1 MAKPPRLKVFR
12 TAIGFHDAYVAA
24 PSQKAALKAW
34 GSDHNLFAS
43 GAAEVVTD
51 AALAKAP
58 LDNPGKVLK
67 VLRGTHAEQLAA
79 LGDAEPPKDGGKVAT
94 TEVVAIRA
102 RRGPRP
108 SRSGLDDAEATIE
121 EVRTRHRAEEAALRL
136 REAELRHERERF
148 EERQA
153 SEDAAAEKRRA
164 REEAAYDR
172 AVRKWRED

>member
-24 PSQKAALKAW
+24 PSQKAALEAW

-43 GAAEVVTD
+43 GAAEVATD
-51 AALAKAP
+51 EALAKAP

-67 VLRGTHAEQLAA
+67 VLRGTHAEQIAA
-79 LGDAEPPKDGGKVAT
+79 LGDVRPSKPEGEVA
-94 TEVVAIRA
+94 VAGTVAVKA

-108 SRSGLDDAEATIE
+108 SRSGLDDAEAAVE
-121 EVRTRHRAEEAALRL
+121 EARTRHRAEDAGLRG

-153 SEDAAAEKRRA
+153 SEDAAVEKRRS
-164 REEAAYDR
+164 REEEAYDR
-172 AVRKWRED
+172 AVTKWREA